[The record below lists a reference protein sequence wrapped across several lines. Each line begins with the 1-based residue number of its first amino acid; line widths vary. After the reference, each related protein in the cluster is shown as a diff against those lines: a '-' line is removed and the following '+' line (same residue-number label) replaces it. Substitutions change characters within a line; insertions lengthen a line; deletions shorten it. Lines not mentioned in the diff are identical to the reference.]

1 MIRIPARKQNERRRA
16 PRAPL
21 CLNVAAESDAWMGAC
36 LSRDISESGVFL
48 ICQRLAS
55 VGSGLSMIIDLP
67 GDLGV
72 LRLRGTV
79 VRIQA
84 GDLRGMGVEFAPG
97 KGDEPRRL
105 REIWE
110 RFSRAFGA

>member
-1 MIRIPARKQNERRRA
+1 MIQIPSRKKTERRRA

-21 CLNVAAESDAWMGAC
+21 CLSVAAESDAWMGAC

-48 ICQRLAS
+48 ICQRLAT

-67 GDLGV
+67 GPLGV

-84 GDLRGMGVEFAPG
+84 GDVRGMGVEFVPG

-105 REIWE
+105 SEVWE
-110 RFSRAFGA
+110 RYQKAFGS